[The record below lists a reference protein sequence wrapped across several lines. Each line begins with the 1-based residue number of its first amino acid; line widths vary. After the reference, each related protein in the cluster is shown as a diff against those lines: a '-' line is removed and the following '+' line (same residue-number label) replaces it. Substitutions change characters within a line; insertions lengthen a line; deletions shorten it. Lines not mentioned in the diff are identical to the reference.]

1 MSIAGDSLT
10 LFFFFF
16 FFSLLLFLL
25 FENFVPSRILH
36 GKRISF
42 RDFRLN

>member
-10 LFFFFF
+10 LFFFF

-25 FENFVPSRILH
+25 FENFVPSRIVH